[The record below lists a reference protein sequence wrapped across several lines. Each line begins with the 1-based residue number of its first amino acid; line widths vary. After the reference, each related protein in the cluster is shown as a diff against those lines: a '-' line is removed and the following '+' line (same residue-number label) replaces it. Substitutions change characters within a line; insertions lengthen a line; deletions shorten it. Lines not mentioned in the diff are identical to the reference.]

1 MSVKHTFL
9 KLEPTWSQK
18 GIKISGSPAVREKVQ
33 VTLVDAL
40 TEEGNIPEGLVLRV
54 FGNVMMPC
62 HTNPSVYHRD
72 RRYDFARFPLNDGDE
87 WQIEGD
93 NLTCVM
99 DFNTEP
105 LIHQFRGLDP
115 MACIEA
121 YIGVESGSK
130 DQLYALGRIRIRNWT
145 INQGDPVPGSSALA
159 QKVDGLETA
168 LAEHAHT
175 GNDGST
181 QVNHDDLIN
190 AGSMT
195 HSQLEQQIGSLE
207 NTCNDLNNEV
217 LGHINAVNPH
227 GITLAGL
234 GGVTKAY
241 VDGVLETHNESITA
255 HDNLLD
261 VELGG
266 LTDRIA
272 HLEDTFS
279 EITDSGTANYLP
291 TIDIDESTDYEM
303 RQYVKQIGLILRGVM
318 TNG

>member
-1 MSVKHTFL
+1 MSVRHTFL
-9 KLEPTWSQK
+9 RLEPTWAQK

-33 VTLVDAL
+33 VTIVDAL
-40 TEEGNIPEGLVLRV
+40 TEEGNVPDGLVLRV

-62 HTNPSVYHRD
+62 PTMSGRYEHD

-93 NLTCVM
+93 DLTCVI
-99 DFNTEP
+99 DFNTVP
-105 LIHQFRGLDP
+105 LIRQFHGLDP

-130 DQLYALGRIRIRNWT
+130 GQLYALGGLRIRNWT

-159 QKVDGLETA
+159 QKVDGLEAA

-175 GNDGST
+175 GNDGSA
-181 QVNHDDLIN
+181 QVSHNDLLD

-195 HSQLEQQIGSLE
+195 HSQLEQQIGNLE
-207 NTCNDLNNEV
+207 NTCNDLNNDI
-217 LGHINAVNPH
+217 LGHVNAVNPH

-234 GGVTKAY
+234 GGTTQAY
-241 VDGVLETHNESITA
+241 VDGAIAAHNESATA
-255 HDNLLD
+255 HDNLMEA
-261 VELGG
+261 ELGG
-266 LTDRIA
+266 LTDRIT

-279 EITDSGTANYLP
+279 EITDSGTENYLP
-291 TIDIDESTDYEM
+291 TIDIDNSTDYEM

-318 TNG
+318 P